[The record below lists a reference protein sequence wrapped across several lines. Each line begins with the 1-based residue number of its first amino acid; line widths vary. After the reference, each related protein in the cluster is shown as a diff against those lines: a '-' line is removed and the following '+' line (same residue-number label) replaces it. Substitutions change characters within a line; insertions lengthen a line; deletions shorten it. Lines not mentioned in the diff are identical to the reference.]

1 MRPLTVVKVG
11 GSLYDLPDLHL
22 RLQPWLS
29 QAKTTDIIL
38 VPGGGATA
46 DVIRD
51 FDRVHH
57 LGEIRGARTRSGGYA
72 AERGVPLVAAQN
84 S

>member
-1 MRPLTVVKVG
+1 MARPLTIVKVG
-11 GSLYDLPDLHL
+11 GSLYDLPDLRA

-29 QAKTTDIIL
+29 QAKSTDIIL

-51 FDRVHH
+51 FDRIHH
-57 LGEIRGARTRSGGYA
+57 LGEIWAH
-72 AERGVPLVAAQN
+72 
-84 S
+84 